1 MSDER
6 IARNP
11 TRGPTDPS
19 LMVTGA
25 IAAGVTVVFYLALV
39 QPLVGTRFGDLFG
52 DRGWVPYVI
61 TFLSAWAGV
70 VLVEKLRR
78 LSRQRDALELDL
90 LPERIGA
97 RITPE
102 NAPDFIEHL
111 SSLRSRRSG
120 GMVVERI
127 RRTLQHFEAR
137 RDVRELQS
145 QLESQAQSDADA
157 VESSYA
163 MVRVFIWAVPILG
176 FIGTVIGI
184 GAAVGGFS
192 ESVGGAV
199 DLEVMKDS
207 IGSVTSGLSVA
218 FDTTLVALVMSIP
231 IMFAS
236 SAVQKHEEGFLAEI
250 EDYCDEHLLRRL
262 DDGAPRGDFGDAAAI
277 RRTIQEELE
286 PHRAELRAWLERLGQ
301 VGETLTAH
309 VVAGWEKIDEQLRLR
324 QDRQQE
330 RLSDWASERQRESS
344 EELSETQRG
353 LLREF
358 RVALEG
364 MAAEARRLQE
374 EGAHR
379 IDEQLAG
386 IERLHRRLVEE
397 QAGAAELQGIQRS
410 DLGAAAEQL
419 THTLARVRTE
429 ASDARDAGV
438 RQLERLGERAGDIAR
453 GLEATQRQLLEGTE
467 SQARALRDG
476 GERLA
481 ATLGRLDAQI
491 GQIRAASDAQST
503 AAASQLHELQTARG
517 EARRRDA
524 ELRDVQHAALL
535 RASEELTQALAEIR
549 SEAATARGRIEAG
562 VGDVGPEL
570 TARIE
575 AVGTRLA
582 DTLSGQLLRLEALY
596 ERVDRVTRSAARRS
610 VRDRIRDRFGR
621 G

>member
-1 MSDER
+1 LSDER
-6 IARNP
+6 PARNS

-19 LMVTGA
+19 LVVTGA
-25 IAAGVTVVFYLALV
+25 VALGVTALFYLAVV
-39 QPLVGTRFGDLFG
+39 QPLLGTRFGDLFG

-78 LSRQRDALELDL
+78 LSRQRDALELEL
-90 LPERIGA
+90 LPTRIGA
-97 RITPE
+97 RITPD
-102 NAPDFIEHL
+102 NAGDFVEHL
-111 SSLRSRRSG
+111 SSLGPRRG
-120 GMVVERI
+120 GLLLQRI
-127 RRTLQHFEAR
+127 RRALQHFEAR
-137 RDVRELQS
+137 RDARELQS
-145 QLESQAQSDADA
+145 QLENQANTDADA

-176 FIGTVIGI
+176 FIGTVVGI

-192 ESVGGAV
+192 EAVGGAV
-199 DLEVMKDS
+199 DLEVMKES

-218 FDTTLVALVMSIP
+218 FDTTLIALVLSIP

-236 SAVQKHEEGFLAEI
+236 SAVQKIEEGFLAEI

-262 DDGAPRGDFGDAAAI
+262 DDGGRPERGDEAAI
-277 RRTIQEELE
+277 RAAVQEELA
-286 PHRAELRAWLERLGQ
+286 PHRAELQAWLERLGQ
-301 VGETLTAH
+301 IGEGITAH

-330 RLSDWASERQRESS
+330 RLSDWASARQREAS

-358 RVALEG
+358 RLSLEG

-397 QAGAAELQGIQRS
+397 QAAAAETQSAQRS
-410 DLGAAAEQL
+410 DLSAASEQL
-419 THTLARVRTE
+419 AHTLARVRTE
-429 ASDARDAGV
+429 AVDARDSGV
-438 RQLERLGERAGDIAR
+438 RQLEQLGERAADLAR
-453 GLEATQRQLLEGTE
+453 GFESTQRELLSGTE
-467 SQARALRDG
+467 TQAGALRDS

-481 ATLGRLDAQI
+481 ATLARLDGQLARIRSESEGQQI
-491 GQIRAASDAQST
+491 AASAQRREHDS
-503 AAASQLHELQTARG
+503 SRD

-524 ELRDVQHAALL
+524 ELRDAQHAALL
-535 RASEELTQALAEIR
+535 RASEELAQTLAEVR
-549 SEAATARGRIEAG
+549 SEAAAARSRIEDG

-570 TARIE
+570 VARVE
-575 AVGTRLA
+575 SVGARLA
-582 DTLSGQLLRLEALY
+582 EGFSGQLARLEALY
-596 ERVDRVTRSAARRS
+596 DRVERVTSSAERRTARERL
-610 VRDRIRDRFGR
+610 RDRFGR